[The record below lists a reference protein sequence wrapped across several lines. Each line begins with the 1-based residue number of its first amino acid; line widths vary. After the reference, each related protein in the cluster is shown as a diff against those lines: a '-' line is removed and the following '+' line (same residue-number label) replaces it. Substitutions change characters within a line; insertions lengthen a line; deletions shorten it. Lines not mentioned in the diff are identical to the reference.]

1 MSVSFFL
8 RDIKGRLSGEIS
20 ASFFLRDFN
29 GILSGKISTSF
40 FLSVFRGMF
49 SDEISAFLFFS
60 DFKILLSNEICT
72 FFFLRGIF
80 LDETSPS
87 FVFMERSLRFL
98 FGGLLSFIA
107 CPPFSPSLAFFD
119 DAFSF
124 FLAAWVV
131 LPSVLGVTFLRLAG
145 GITVGKIR
153 VKGTQRIT
161 NLVAVV
167 QGHLNCPM

>member
-8 RDIKGRLSGEIS
+8 SDFNGRLSGEIS

-29 GILSGKISTSF
+29 GILSAEISTPF
-40 FLSVFRGMF
+40 CLSVFRGMF
-49 SDEISAFLFFS
+49 SEEIAVFLFFS
-60 DFKILLSNEICT
+60 GFKVLLSDEICT

-107 CPPFSPSLAFFD
+107 CPPFSPSLAFFVD
-119 DAFSF
+119 VSSF

-131 LPSVLGVTFLRLAG
+131 LPSVFGVTFLRLAG
-145 GITVGKIR
+145 GITVGEICAKC
-153 VKGTQRIT
+153 TQRIT
-161 NLVAVV
+161 NLVAVA